1 MKNVPDFFGCSVFD
15 DRVMKA
21 KLPSKVYLSLRRTIE
36 EGEKLDISVANA
48 VADAMKD
55 WAAAKGATHYTH
67 WFQPLTLSLI
77 HISEPT
83 RLRRVSFCGG

>member
-21 KLPSKVYLSLRRTIE
+21 KLPSNVYLSLRRTIE
-36 EGEKLDISVANA
+36 EGAKLDISVANA

-55 WAAAKGATHYTH
+55 
-67 WFQPLTLSLI
+67 
-77 HISEPT
+77 
-83 RLRRVSFCGG
+83 